1 MSKTEIIF
9 FGTLVFKVDN
19 KLQKRMYVKPTSR
32 QRYLYSKSEYPNS
45 TKKSIAYSQALNYS
59 GWGGKKAPPTSISP
73 ITSTNVGFSPKN
85 FLIFSFNPFATL
97 L

>member
-1 MSKTEIIF
+1 MPKTEIIF

-32 QRYLYSKSEYPNS
+32 QRYLYSKSEHP
-45 TKKSIAYSQALNYS
+45 KKSIAYSQALNYS